1 MRCDDGEAE
10 GGVRKA
16 LFGNRGGVDLR
27 PGFRVEKQHV
37 SKTGSCTRTSGLSFA
52 KFENERMWHMFFHEH
67 SEFQFTLH
75 SG

>member
-27 PGFRVEKQHV
+27 PGFRAEKQHV
-37 SKTGSCTRTSGLSFA
+37 CETGSCTRPGGLSFA
-52 KFENERMWHMFFHEH
+52 KFENERMRDMFFHEH
-67 SEFQFTLH
+67 SEFQFTLR